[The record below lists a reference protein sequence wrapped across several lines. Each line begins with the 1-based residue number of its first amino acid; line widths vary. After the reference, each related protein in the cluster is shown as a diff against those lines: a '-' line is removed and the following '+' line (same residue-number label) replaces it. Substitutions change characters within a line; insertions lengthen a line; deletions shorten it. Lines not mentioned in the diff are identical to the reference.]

1 MVRYEKSKGAV
12 LEPPL
17 YHELKMLV
25 RKTQERSFHQGVSG
39 VGAEVFSVLA
49 DPKPNR
55 IHNDVGS
62 PNPYPLRDLIAV
74 DLQNGEGRRRR
85 TCSLR
90 PVAQSGAVHVA
101 SRAPWPLTRRL
112 AKSMGLLRCRAGAFL
127 PRRGARG
134 AVFGPKR
141 PTTGHFQAEQVEG
154 KKALADTATS
164 TKRILS
170 SSLHCASYAYG
181 VRF

>member
-1 MVRYEKSKGAV
+1 MVVRYEKSKVAV

-17 YHELKMLV
+17 HHELKMLV

-39 VGAEVFSVLA
+39 VGAEVFSVFA

-90 PVAQSGAVHVA
+90 PVAQSDAVHVA
-101 SRAPWPLTRRL
+101 SRAPRPLTRRL
-112 AKSMGLLRCRAGAFL
+112 AKSMRLLRCCAGDFL

-134 AVFGPKR
+134 AVFGPKEAYDG
-141 PTTGHFQAEQVEG
+141 PFPGGTGG
-154 KKALADTATS
+154 RKKRRSQTPPHPRNVS
-164 TKRILS
+164 
-170 SSLHCASYAYG
+170 
-181 VRF
+181 

>member
-17 YHELKMLV
+17 HHELKMLV
-25 RKTQERSFHQGVSG
+25 RKTQEGSFHQGVSG

-101 SRAPWPLTRRL
+101 SRAPRPLTRRL
-112 AKSMGLLRCRAGAFL
+112 AKSMRLLRCCAGDFL

-134 AVFGPKR
+134 AVFGPKEAYDG
-141 PTTGHFQAEQVEG
+141 PFPGGTGG
-154 KKALADTATS
+154 RKKGARRHRHIHETYLNE
-164 TKRILS
+164 I
-170 SSLHCASYAYG
+170 
-181 VRF
+181 